1 MDSGNS
7 YDFEG
12 RRRLERVEA
21 MLCGLITALSGGNPA
36 GFARVLDSIDYQRVG
51 VSRRD
56 LEQWWE
62 AHRKRD
68 EDRK

>member
-1 MDSGNS
+1 
-7 YDFEG
+7 
-12 RRRLERVEA
+12 

-36 GFARVLDSIDYQRVG
+36 GFARVLDSIDYQRAG